1 MFYLCFTPMFYIM
14 DGKTRIVGYDAGRI
28 TTGNPTKRK
37 EDVTKNNKGTMNNYT
52 TAVVYDRKKKA
63 NKDTEGL
70 LEIRISANRKS
81 YYISTGVRVL
91 PKQWAG
97 AVLHRADAETLNE
110 RLGAMVRKV
119 AEEVTRCM
127 ADGEEID
134 VAAIKE
140 HLFEVKNPQATE
152 PDVLLNWIDGQIAT
166 LNVKDGTRQHFR
178 VMQKRLEAF
187 GRIRQWEDLTTEKIY
202 EFDAWLHKLPKPQSK
217 ADIQAGR
224 ERECISS
231 TSVHNYHKDL
241 KSLLSR
247 AVKMGKIEQNP
258 YDRLR
263 GEFKKCESEST
274 EFLTEEE
281 MKALESLHPL
291 AGTQMAMARDLFV
304 FQMYTGLSYS
314 DTQAFDIK
322 NYKQVKG
329 KWVNVGERIKTG
341 VAYVSQL
348 LPPVVEILER
358 YNWQTPKVNNTKYNA
373 CLKVIQQ
380 ALGFTSKLHS
390 HLARH
395 TFATWMLAN
404 GVPLE
409 HVSKMVGHTNIRQTQ
424 RYAKVMATAV
434 YDDFDRVA
442 KKMEDNE

>member
-1 MFYLCFTPMFYIM
+1 
-14 DGKTRIVGYDAGRI
+14 
-28 TTGNPTKRK
+28 
-37 EDVTKNNKGTMNNYT
+37 MNNYT
-52 TAVVYDRKKKA
+52 TAVIFDRKKKA

-81 YYISTGVRVL
+81 YYISTGVRIL

-97 AVLHRADAETLNE
+97 TVLHRADAETLND
-110 RLGAMVRKV
+110 RIGSMVRKV
-119 AEEVTRCM
+119 SEEVTACM
-127 ADGEEID
+127 AEGREID
-134 VAAIKE
+134 VNSIKE
-140 HLFEVKNPQATE
+140 KIFEVKNPRATE
-152 PDVLLNWIDGQIAT
+152 PDVLLNWIDTQITA

-178 VMQKRLEAF
+178 VMQKRLESF
-187 GRIRQWEDLTTEKIY
+187 GRIRQWEDLTIENIY
-202 EFDAWLHKLPKPQSK
+202 EWDAWLHKMPKPQSK
-217 ADIQAGR
+217 ADVQANAKP
-224 ERECISS
+224 EPI
-231 TSVHNYHKDL
+231 TAQTVHNYHKDL

-247 AVKMGKIEQNP
+247 AVKMGKIDQNP

-263 GEFKKCESEST
+263 GEFKKCENEST

-291 AGTQMAMARDLFV
+291 PGTQMAMARDLFV
-304 FQMYTGLSYS
+304 FQMFTGLSYS
-314 DTQAFDIK
+314 DSQAFDIAD
-322 NYKQVKG
+322 YKQVNG

-358 YNWQTPKVNNTKYNA
+358 YNWQTPKINNTKYNA

-380 ALGFTSKLHS
+380 SLGFTSKLHS

-409 HVSKMVGHTNIRQTQ
+409 HVSKMVGHSNIRQTQ
-424 RYAKVMATAV
+424 RYAKVLPKAV
-434 YDDFDRVA
+434 YDDFEKVA
-442 KKMEDNE
+442 AKMEK

>member
-1 MFYLCFTPMFYIM
+1 
-14 DGKTRIVGYDAGRI
+14 
-28 TTGNPTKRK
+28 
-37 EDVTKNNKGTMNNYT
+37 MNNYT
-52 TAVVYDRKKKA
+52 TAVIFDRKKKA
-63 NKDTEGL
+63 NKNTEGL

-81 YYISTGVRVL
+81 YYISTGMRVL

-97 AVLHRADAETLNE
+97 TVLHRADAETLNE
-110 RLGAMVRKV
+110 RLGSMVRKV
-119 AEEVTRCM
+119 SEQVTHCM
-127 ADGEEID
+127 AEGKEID
-134 VAAIKE
+134 VATIRE
-140 HLFEVKNPQATE
+140 QLFEVKNPRASK
-152 PDVLLNWIDGQIAT
+152 PDVLLNWIDEQIAA

-178 VMQKRLEAF
+178 VMQKRLEVF
-187 GRIRQWEDLTTEKIY
+187 GRMKQWEDLTTENIY
-202 EFDAWLHKLPKPQSK
+202 EWDAWLHTLPKPQSK
-217 ADIQAGR
+217 GDIQAGR
-224 ERECISS
+224 KPEYISS
-231 TSVHNYHKDL
+231 ASVHNYHKDL

-247 AVKMGKIEQNP
+247 AVKMGKLDRNP

-274 EFLTEEE
+274 EYLTEEE

-291 AGTQMAMARDLFV
+291 PGTQMAMARDLFV

-314 DTQAFDIK
+314 DSQAFDIK
-322 NYKQVKG
+322 DYKQVNG

-358 YNWQTPKVNNTKYNA
+358 YNWQTPKINNAQYNA

-395 TFATWMLAN
+395 TFATWMLSN
-404 GVPLE
+404 GVSLE

-424 RYAKVMATAV
+424 RYAKVMPTAV
-434 YDDFDRVA
+434 YDDFERVA
-442 KKMEDNE
+442 EKLKK

>member
-1 MFYLCFTPMFYIM
+1 
-14 DGKTRIVGYDAGRI
+14 
-28 TTGNPTKRK
+28 
-37 EDVTKNNKGTMNNYT
+37 MNNYT
-52 TAVVYDRKKKA
+52 TAVVFDRKKKA

-97 AVLHRADAETLNE
+97 TVLHRADAETLND
-110 RLGAMVRKV
+110 RLGTMVRKV
-119 AEEVTRCM
+119 SEEVTRCM
-127 ADGEEID
+127 GDGREID
-134 VAAIKE
+134 VTVIKE
-140 HLFEVKNPQATE
+140 KLFEVRNPRTTE
-152 PDVLLNWIDGQIAT
+152 PDVLLNWIDAQIAV

-178 VMQKRLEAF
+178 VMQKRLEEF
-187 GRIRQWEDLTTEKIY
+187 GRIRQWEDLTIENIY
-202 EFDAWLHKLPKPQSK
+202 DWDAWLHKLPKPQSK
-217 ADIQAGR
+217 ADVQVGKW
-224 ERECISS
+224 RECISS
-231 TSVHNYHKDL
+231 ASVHNYHKDL

-263 GEFKKCESEST
+263 GEFKKCENEST

-291 AGTQMAMARDLFV
+291 PGTQMAMARDLFV
-304 FQMYTGLSYS
+304 FQMFTGLSYS
-314 DTQAFDIK
+314 DSQAFDIAD
-322 NYKQVKG
+322 YKQVNG

-358 YNWQTPKVNNTKYNA
+358 YNWQTPKINNTQYNA
-373 CLKVIQQ
+373 SLKVIQQ

-409 HVSKMVGHTNIRQTQ
+409 HVSKMVGHSNIRQTQ
-424 RYAKVMATAV
+424 RYAKVLPKAV
-434 YDDFDRVA
+434 YDDFEKVA
-442 KKMEDNE
+442 EKMKK

>member
-1 MFYLCFTPMFYIM
+1 
-14 DGKTRIVGYDAGRI
+14 
-28 TTGNPTKRK
+28 
-37 EDVTKNNKGTMNNYT
+37 MNNYT
-52 TAVVYDRKKKA
+52 TAVIFDRKKKA

-81 YYISTGVRVL
+81 YYISTGVHVL

-97 AVLHRADAETLNE
+97 TVLHRADAETLNE
-110 RLGAMVRKV
+110 RLGSMVRKV
-119 AEEVTRCM
+119 SEHVTSCM
-127 ADGEEID
+127 ADGRDID

-140 HLFEVKNPQATE
+140 QLFEVKNPRASE
-152 PDVLLNWIDGQIAT
+152 PDVLLNWIDGQISA

-178 VMQKRLEAF
+178 VMQKRLEKF
-187 GRIRQWEDLTTEKIY
+187 GRIRQWEDLTTENIY
-202 EFDAWLHKLPKPQSK
+202 AWDAWLHKLPKPQSK
-217 ADIQAGR
+217 ADIQAER
-224 ERECISS
+224 ERECISNAA
-231 TSVHNYHKDL
+231 VHNYHKDL

-247 AVKMGKIEQNP
+247 AVKMGKLEQNP

-263 GEFKKCESEST
+263 GEFKKCENEST
-274 EFLTEEE
+274 EYLTEEE
-281 MKALESLHPL
+281 MKALDSLHPL
-291 AGTQMAMARDLFV
+291 PGTQMAMARDLFV

-314 DTQAFDIK
+314 DSQAFDIK
-322 NYKQVKG
+322 DYKQVNG

-358 YNWQTPKVNNTKYNA
+358 YNWQTPKINNTQYNLS
-373 CLKVIQQ
+373 LKVIQQ

-424 RYAKVMATAV
+424 KYAKVMATAV
-434 YDDFDRVA
+434 YDDFDRMA
-442 KKMEDNE
+442 EKMKKD

>member
-1 MFYLCFTPMFYIM
+1 
-14 DGKTRIVGYDAGRI
+14 
-28 TTGNPTKRK
+28 
-37 EDVTKNNKGTMNNYT
+37 
-52 TAVVYDRKKKA
+52 
-63 NKDTEGL
+63 
-70 LEIRISANRKS
+70 
-81 YYISTGVRVL
+81 VRVL

-97 AVLHRADAETLNE
+97 VVLHRADAETLND
-110 RLGAMVRKV
+110 RLGKMVRKV
-119 AEEVTRCM
+119 SEEVTRCM
-127 ADGEEID
+127 GDGREID
-134 VAAIKE
+134 VTAIKDK
-140 HLFEVKNPQATE
+140 LFEVKNPRTTE
-152 PDVLLNWIDGQIAT
+152 PDVLLNWIDAQIAA

-187 GRIRQWEDLTTEKIY
+187 GCIRQWEDLTIENIY
-202 EFDAWLHKLPKPQSK
+202 EWDAWLHKLPKPQSK
-217 ADIQAGR
+217 ADVQANAKP
-224 ERECISS
+224 EPI
-231 TSVHNYHKDL
+231 TAQTVHNYHKDL

-263 GEFKKCESEST
+263 GEFKKCENEST
-274 EFLTEEE
+274 EYLTEEE

-291 AGTQMAMARDLFV
+291 PGTQMAMSRDLFI

-314 DTQAFDIK
+314 DSQAFDIAD
-322 NYKQVKG
+322 YKQVNG

-358 YNWQTPKVNNTKYNA
+358 YNWQTPKINNTKYNA

-404 GVPLE
+404 GVSLE
-409 HVSKMVGHTNIRQTQ
+409 HVSKMVGHSNIRQTQ
-424 RYAKVMATAV
+424 RYAKVLPKAV
-434 YDDFDRVA
+434 YDDFEKVA
-442 KKMEDNE
+442 AKMEK

>member
-1 MFYLCFTPMFYIM
+1 
-14 DGKTRIVGYDAGRI
+14 
-28 TTGNPTKRK
+28 
-37 EDVTKNNKGTMNNYT
+37 MNNYT
-52 TAVVYDRKKKA
+52 TAVIFDRKKKA

-97 AVLHRADAETLNE
+97 TVLHRADAETLND
-110 RLGAMVRKV
+110 RLGTMVRKV
-119 AEEVTRCM
+119 SEEVTACM
-127 ADGEEID
+127 ASGREID
-134 VAAIKE
+134 VTAIKE
-140 HLFEVKNPQATE
+140 RIFDVKAPRATE
-152 PDVLLNWIDGQIAT
+152 PDVLLNWMDAQIKA
-166 LNVKDGTRQHFR
+166 LNVKDGTRRHFF

-187 GRIRQWEDLTTEKIY
+187 GRIRQWEDLTIENIY
-202 EFDAWLHKLPKPQSK
+202 EWDAWLHKLPKPQSN
-217 ADIQAGR
+217 ADRQSGRGR
-224 ERECISS
+224 EFISS
-231 TSVHNYHKDL
+231 ASVHNYHKDL

-247 AVKMGKIEQNP
+247 AVKIGKIEQNP

-263 GEFKKCESEST
+263 GEFKKRENEST
-274 EFLTEEE
+274 EYLTEEE

-314 DTQAFDIK
+314 DSQAFDIRD
-322 NYKQVKG
+322 YKQVNG

-358 YNWQTPKVNNTKYNA
+358 YNWEAPKINNTQYNA
-373 CLKVIQQ
+373 SLKVIQQ

-395 TFATWMLAN
+395 TFATWMLSN
-404 GVPLE
+404 GVPLD
-409 HVSKMVGHTNIRQTQ
+409 HVSKMVGHTSIRQTQ
-424 RYAKVMATAV
+424 RYAKVMPKAV

-442 KKMEDNE
+442 EKMEQNL

>member
-1 MFYLCFTPMFYIM
+1 
-14 DGKTRIVGYDAGRI
+14 
-28 TTGNPTKRK
+28 
-37 EDVTKNNKGTMNNYT
+37 MNNYT
-52 TAVVYDRKKKA
+52 TAVIFDRKKKA

-97 AVLHRADAETLNE
+97 VVLHRADAETLND
-110 RLGAMVRKV
+110 RLGKMVRKV
-119 AEEVTRCM
+119 SEEVTRCL
-127 ADGEEID
+127 DDDREIN
-134 VAAIKE
+134 VKAIKE
-140 HLFEVKNPQATE
+140 ILFEVKNPRTTE
-152 PDVLLNWIDGQIAT
+152 PDVLLNWIDAQITA
-166 LNVKDGTRQHFR
+166 LNVKEGTRQHFR

-187 GRIRQWEDLTTEKIY
+187 GRIRQWEDLTIENIY
-202 EFDAWLHKLPKPQSK
+202 DWDAWLHKLPKPQSK
-217 ADIQAGR
+217 ADVQAGKG
-224 ERECISS
+224 RECISS
-231 TSVHNYHKDL
+231 ASVHNYHKDL

-263 GEFKKCESEST
+263 GEFKKCENEST

-291 AGTQMAMARDLFV
+291 PGTQMAMARDLFV
-304 FQMYTGLSYS
+304 FQMFTGLSYS
-314 DTQAFDIK
+314 DSQAFDIAD
-322 NYKQVKG
+322 YKQVNG

-358 YNWQTPKVNNTKYNA
+358 YNWQTPKINNTQYNA
-373 CLKVIQQ
+373 SLKVIQQ

-409 HVSKMVGHTNIRQTQ
+409 HVSKMVGHSNIRQTQ
-424 RYAKVMATAV
+424 RYAKVLPKAV
-434 YDDFDRVA
+434 YDDFEKVA
-442 KKMEDNE
+442 EKMKK

>member
-1 MFYLCFTPMFYIM
+1 
-14 DGKTRIVGYDAGRI
+14 
-28 TTGNPTKRK
+28 
-37 EDVTKNNKGTMNNYT
+37 MNNYT
-52 TAVVYDRKKKA
+52 TAVIFDRKKKA

-97 AVLHRADAETLNE
+97 VVLHRADAETLND
-110 RLGAMVRKV
+110 RLGKMVRKV
-119 AEEVTRCM
+119 SEEVTRCM
-127 ADGEEID
+127 GDGLEID
-134 VAAIKE
+134 VTAIKE
-140 HLFEVKNPQATE
+140 KLFEVKNPRTTE
-152 PDVLLNWIDGQIAT
+152 PDVLLNWIDAQIAA

-187 GRIRQWEDLTTEKIY
+187 GCIRQWEDLTIENIY
-202 EFDAWLHKLPKPQSK
+202 EWDAWLHKLPKPQSK
-217 ADIQAGR
+217 ADVQANAKP
-224 ERECISS
+224 EPI
-231 TSVHNYHKDL
+231 TAQTVHNYHKDL

-258 YDRLR
+258 YERLR
-263 GEFKKCESEST
+263 GEFKKCDNEST
-274 EFLTEEE
+274 EYLTEEE
-281 MKALESLHPL
+281 MKALESLRPL
-291 AGTQMAMARDLFV
+291 PGTQMAMARDLFV
-304 FQMYTGLSYS
+304 FQMFTGLSYS
-314 DTQAFDIK
+314 DSQAFDIAD
-322 NYKQVKG
+322 YKQVNG

-358 YNWQTPKVNNTKYNA
+358 YNWQTPKINNTKYNA

-409 HVSKMVGHTNIRQTQ
+409 HVSKMVGHSNIRQTQ
-424 RYAKVMATAV
+424 RYAKVLPKAV
-434 YDDFDRVA
+434 YDDFEKVA
-442 KKMEDNE
+442 AKMEK

>member
-1 MFYLCFTPMFYIM
+1 
-14 DGKTRIVGYDAGRI
+14 
-28 TTGNPTKRK
+28 
-37 EDVTKNNKGTMNNYT
+37 MNNYT

-97 AVLHRADAETLNE
+97 TVLHRADAETLNE
-110 RLGAMVRKV
+110 RLGSMVRKV
-119 AEEVTRCM
+119 SEQVTRCM
-127 ADGEEID
+127 ADGMEID
-134 VAAIKE
+134 VTAIKE
-140 HLFEVKNPQATE
+140 QLFEVKNPRASE
-152 PDVLLNWIDGQIAT
+152 PDVLLNWIDGQITA
-166 LNVKDGTRQHFR
+166 LNVKEGTRQHFR
-178 VMQKRLEAF
+178 VMQKRLEKF
-187 GRIRQWEDLTTEKIY
+187 GIIRQWEDLTAENIY
-202 EFDAWLHKLPKPQSK
+202 AWDVWLHKLPKPQSK

-231 TSVHNYHKDL
+231 ASVHNYHKDL

-263 GEFKKCESEST
+263 GEFKKCDNEST
-274 EFLTEEE
+274 EYLTEEE

-291 AGTQMAMARDLFV
+291 PGTQMAMARDLFV

-314 DTQAFDIK
+314 DSQAFDIK
-322 NYKQVKG
+322 DYKQVNG

-358 YNWQTPKVNNTKYNA
+358 YNWQTPKINNTQYNLS
-373 CLKVIQQ
+373 LKVIQQ

-424 RYAKVMATAV
+424 RYAKVMPTAV
-434 YDDFDRVA
+434 YDDFERIG
-442 KKMEDNE
+442 KRFEEKSGEE

>member
-1 MFYLCFTPMFYIM
+1 
-14 DGKTRIVGYDAGRI
+14 
-28 TTGNPTKRK
+28 
-37 EDVTKNNKGTMNNYT
+37 MNNYT
-52 TAVVYDRKKKA
+52 TAVIFDRKKKA

-97 AVLHRADAETLNE
+97 TVLHRADAETLND
-110 RLGAMVRKV
+110 RLGTMVRKV
-119 AEEVTRCM
+119 SEEVTRCM
-127 ADGEEID
+127 GDEREID
-134 VAAIKE
+134 VTAIKE
-140 HLFEVKNPQATE
+140 KLFEVKNPRTTE
-152 PDVLLNWIDGQIAT
+152 PDVLLNWIDAQITA
-166 LNVKDGTRQHFR
+166 LNVKEGTRQHFR

-187 GRIRQWEDLTTEKIY
+187 GRIRQWDDLTTENIY
-202 EFDAWLHKLPKPQSK
+202 EWDAWLHKLPKPQSK

-231 TSVHNYHKDL
+231 ASVHNYHKDL

-263 GEFKKCESEST
+263 GEFKKCENEST
-274 EFLTEEE
+274 EYLTEEE

-291 AGTQMAMARDLFV
+291 PGTQMAAARDLFI

-314 DTQAFDIK
+314 DSQAFDISD
-322 NYKQVKG
+322 YKQVNG

-358 YNWQTPKVNNTKYNA
+358 YNWQTPKINNAQYNQS
-373 CLKVIQQ
+373 LKVIQQ

-409 HVSKMVGHTNIRQTQ
+409 HVSKMVGHSNIRQTQ
-424 RYAKVMATAV
+424 RYAKVLPKAV
-434 YDDFDRVA
+434 YDDFEKVA
-442 KKMEDNE
+442 AKMEK

>member
-1 MFYLCFTPMFYIM
+1 
-14 DGKTRIVGYDAGRI
+14 
-28 TTGNPTKRK
+28 
-37 EDVTKNNKGTMNNYT
+37 MNNYT

-97 AVLHRADAETLNE
+97 TVLHRADAETLNE
-110 RLGAMVRKV
+110 RLGSMVRKV

-127 ADGEEID
+127 ADGREID
-134 VAAIKE
+134 VTAIKE
-140 HLFEVKNPQATE
+140 HLFEVKNPRASE
-152 PDVLLNWIDGQIAT
+152 PDVLLNWIDGQISA
-166 LNVKDGTRQHFR
+166 LNVTEGTRRHFR
-178 VMQKRLEAF
+178 VMQKRLEKF
-187 GRIRQWEDLTTEKIY
+187 GRIRQWEDLTTENIY
-202 EFDAWLHKLPKPQSK
+202 EWDAWLHKLPKPQSK

-231 TSVHNYHKDL
+231 ASVHNYHKDL

-247 AVKMGKIEQNP
+247 AVKMGKIDQNP
-258 YDRLR
+258 YERLR
-263 GEFKKCESEST
+263 GEFKKCENEST
-274 EFLTEEE
+274 EYLTKEE

-314 DTQAFDIK
+314 DAQAFDI
-322 NYKQVKG
+322 NDYKREAAADADG
-329 KWVNVGERIKTG
+329 HGGERWVRVGQRIKTG

-358 YNWQTPKVNNTKYNA
+358 YNWSVPKINNTKYNQ

-395 TFATWMLAN
+395 TFATWMLSN

-424 RYAKVMATAV
+424 RYAKVMPTAI
-434 YDDFDRVA
+434 YDDFDKVSKTFED
-442 KKMEDNE
+442 KKKQ

>member
-1 MFYLCFTPMFYIM
+1 
-14 DGKTRIVGYDAGRI
+14 
-28 TTGNPTKRK
+28 
-37 EDVTKNNKGTMNNYT
+37 MNNYT

-97 AVLHRADAETLNE
+97 TVLHRADAETLNE
-110 RLGAMVRKV
+110 RLGSMVRKV
-119 AEEVTRCM
+119 SEQVTRCM
-127 ADGEEID
+127 ADGREID
-134 VAAIKE
+134 VTAIKE
-140 HLFEVKNPQATE
+140 QLFEVKNPRASE
-152 PDVLLNWIDGQIAT
+152 PDVLLNWIDGQIAA
-166 LNVKDGTRQHFR
+166 LNVKEGTRQHFR
-178 VMQKRLEAF
+178 VMQKRLEKF
-187 GRIRQWEDLTTEKIY
+187 GRIREWEDLTTENIY
-202 EFDAWLHKLPKPQSK
+202 EWDAWLHKLPKPQSN
-217 ADIQAGR
+217 ADRQAGR
-224 ERECISS
+224 ERECIGNA
-231 TSVHNYHKDL
+231 SVHNYHKDL

-247 AVKMGKIEQNP
+247 AVKMGKLEHNP

-263 GEFKKCESEST
+263 GEFKKCENEST
-274 EFLTEEE
+274 EYLTEDE

-304 FQMYTGLSYS
+304 FQMYTGFSYS
-314 DTQAFDIK
+314 DSQAFDIK
-322 NYKQVKG
+322 DYKLVNG

-358 YNWQTPKVNNTKYNA
+358 YGWQTPKINNTQYNA

-409 HVSKMVGHTNIRQTQ
+409 HVSKMVGHSNIRQTQ
-424 RYAKVMATAV
+424 RYAKVMPKAV
-434 YDDFDRVA
+434 YDDFERVA
-442 KKMEDNE
+442 KKMGDNE

>member
-1 MFYLCFTPMFYIM
+1 MNL
-14 DGKTRIVGYDAGRI
+14 KQ
-28 TTGNPTKRK
+28 RK
-37 EDVTKNNKGTMNNYT
+37 DMNNYT
-52 TAVVYDRKKKA
+52 TAVVFDRKKKA

-81 YYISTGVRVL
+81 YYISTGVRIL

-97 AVLHRADAETLNE
+97 TVLHRADAETLND
-110 RLGAMVRKV
+110 RLGSMVRKV
-119 AEEVTRCM
+119 SEEVTRCM
-127 ADGEEID
+127 DDGREID
-134 VAAIKE
+134 VTAIKE
-140 HLFEVKNPQATE
+140 KLFEVKNPRATE
-152 PDVLLNWIDGQIAT
+152 PDVLLNWIDAQIAA

-178 VMQKRLEAF
+178 VMQKRLESF
-187 GRIRQWEDLTTEKIY
+187 GRIRQWEDLTIENIY
-202 EFDAWLHKLPKPQSK
+202 EWDAWLHKLPKPQSK
-217 ADIQAGR
+217 ADIQTER

-231 TSVHNYHKDL
+231 ASVHNYHKDL

-247 AVKMGKIEQNP
+247 AVKMGKIDQNP

-263 GEFKKCESEST
+263 GEFKKCENEST
-274 EFLTEEE
+274 EFLTDEE

-291 AGTQMAMARDLFV
+291 PGTQMAMSRDLFI

-314 DTQAFDIK
+314 DSQAFDIAD
-322 NYKQVKG
+322 YKQMNG

-358 YNWQTPKVNNTKYNA
+358 YNWQTPKINNTKYNA

-409 HVSKMVGHTNIRQTQ
+409 HVSKMVGHSNIRQTQ
-424 RYAKVMATAV
+424 RYAKVLPKAV
-434 YDDFDRVA
+434 YDDFEMVA
-442 KKMEDNE
+442 EKMEKKSN

>member
-1 MFYLCFTPMFYIM
+1 
-14 DGKTRIVGYDAGRI
+14 
-28 TTGNPTKRK
+28 
-37 EDVTKNNKGTMNNYT
+37 MNNYT

-97 AVLHRADAETLNE
+97 TVLHRADAETLND
-110 RLGAMVRKV
+110 RLGTMVRKV
-119 AEEVTRCM
+119 SEEVTRCM
-127 ADGEEID
+127 GEGREID
-134 VAAIKE
+134 VTAIKE
-140 HLFEVKNPQATE
+140 KLFEVKNPLTTE
-152 PDVLLNWIDGQIAT
+152 PDVLLNWIDAQIAA

-178 VMQKRLEAF
+178 VMQKRLESF
-187 GRIRQWEDLTTEKIY
+187 GRIRQWEDLTIENIY
-202 EFDAWLHKLPKPQSK
+202 EWDSWLHKLPKPQSK
-217 ADIQAGR
+217 ADVQAGR

-231 TSVHNYHKDL
+231 ASVHNYHKDL

-247 AVKMGKIEQNP
+247 AVKMGKIDQNP

-263 GEFKKCESEST
+263 GEFKKCENEST
-274 EFLTEEE
+274 KYMTEEE

-291 AGTQMAMARDLFV
+291 PGTQMAMARDLFV

-314 DTQAFDIK
+314 DSQAFDI
-322 NYKQVKG
+322 NDYKQVNG

-358 YNWQTPKVNNTKYNA
+358 YNWQTPKINNTQYNA
-373 CLKVIQQ
+373 SLKVIQQ

-409 HVSKMVGHTNIRQTQ
+409 HVSKMVGHSNIRQTQ
-424 RYAKVMATAV
+424 RYAKVLPKAV
-434 YDDFDRVA
+434 YDDFEKVA
-442 KKMEDNE
+442 AKMEK

>member
-1 MFYLCFTPMFYIM
+1 
-14 DGKTRIVGYDAGRI
+14 
-28 TTGNPTKRK
+28 
-37 EDVTKNNKGTMNNYT
+37 MNNYT
-52 TAVVYDRKKKA
+52 TAVVFDRKKKA
-63 NKDTEGL
+63 NKNTEGL

-97 AVLHRADAETLNE
+97 TVLHRADAETLND
-110 RLGAMVRKV
+110 RLGTMVRKV
-119 AEEVTRCM
+119 SEEVTHCM
-127 ADGEEID
+127 VEGREVD

-140 HLFEVKNPQATE
+140 KLFEVKKERTSE
-152 PDVLLNWIDGQIAT
+152 PDMLLNWIDGQIAA

-178 VMQKRLEAF
+178 VMLKRLEAF
-187 GRIRQWEDLTTEKIY
+187 GRIRQWEDLTIENIY
-202 EFDAWLHKLPKPQSK
+202 DWDAWLHNLPKPQSK
-217 ADIQAGR
+217 ADVQAGR

-231 TSVHNYHKDL
+231 ASVHNYHKDL

-247 AVKMGKIEQNP
+247 AVKMGKIDQNP

-263 GEFKKCESEST
+263 GEFKKCENEST
-274 EFLTEEE
+274 EYLTEEE

-291 AGTQMAMARDLFV
+291 AGTQMAVARDLFV
-304 FQMYTGLSYS
+304 FQMFTGLSYS
-314 DTQAFDIK
+314 DAQAFDI
-322 NYKQVKG
+322 NDYKREPVADADG
-329 KWVNVGERIKTG
+329 SNGERWVNVGKRIKTG
-341 VAYVSQL
+341 VPYVSQL

-358 YNWQTPKVNNTKYNA
+358 YGWQVPKMNNIKYNA

-395 TFATWMLAN
+395 TFATWMLRN

-424 RYAKVMATAV
+424 RYAKVMPKAV
-434 YDDFDRVA
+434 YDDFEMVA
-442 KKMEDNE
+442 EKMEKKSN

>member
-1 MFYLCFTPMFYIM
+1 
-14 DGKTRIVGYDAGRI
+14 
-28 TTGNPTKRK
+28 
-37 EDVTKNNKGTMNNYT
+37 MNNYT

-97 AVLHRADAETLNE
+97 TVLHRADAETLND
-110 RLGAMVRKV
+110 RLGSMVRKV
-119 AEEVTRCM
+119 SEEVTRCM
-127 ADGEEID
+127 DDGREID

-140 HLFEVKNPQATE
+140 KLFEVKRPRATE
-152 PDVLLNWIDGQIAT
+152 PDVLLNWIDGQIAA
-166 LNVKDGTRQHFR
+166 LNVKDGTRRHFR

-187 GRIRQWEDLTTEKIY
+187 GRIRQWEDLTVENIY
-202 EFDAWLHKLPKPQSK
+202 EWDGWLHKLPKPQSN
-217 ADIQAGR
+217 ADVQAGR
-224 ERECISS
+224 EREFISS
-231 TSVHNYHKDL
+231 ASVHNYHKDL
-241 KSLLSR
+241 KSLLAR

-263 GEFKKCESEST
+263 GEFRKCESEST
-274 EFLTEEE
+274 EYLTEEE

-291 AGTQMAMARDLFV
+291 AGTQMAIARDLFV

-314 DTQAFDIK
+314 DAQAFDIAD
-322 NYKQVKG
+322 YKREAAG
-329 KWVNVGERIKTG
+329 GTSGRSERWVHVGNRIKTG
-341 VAYVSQL
+341 VPYVSQL
-348 LPPVVEILER
+348 LPPVVEILQR
-358 YNWQTPKVNNTKYNA
+358 YGWEVPKMNNTQYNA

-395 TFATWMLAN
+395 TFATWMLSN

-424 RYAKVMATAV
+424 RYAKVMPKAV

-442 KKMEDNE
+442 AVLAGKPQDALIDDDV

>member
-1 MFYLCFTPMFYIM
+1 
-14 DGKTRIVGYDAGRI
+14 
-28 TTGNPTKRK
+28 
-37 EDVTKNNKGTMNNYT
+37 MNNYT
-52 TAVVYDRKKKA
+52 TAVIFDRKKKA

-81 YYISTGVRVL
+81 YYISTGVRIL

-97 AVLHRADAETLNE
+97 TVLHRADAETLND
-110 RLGAMVRKV
+110 RIGSMVRKV
-119 AEEVTRCM
+119 SEEVTACM
-127 ADGEEID
+127 AEGREID
-134 VAAIKE
+134 VNSIKE
-140 HLFEVKNPQATE
+140 KIFEVKNPRATE
-152 PDVLLNWIDGQIAT
+152 PDVLLNWIDTQITA

-178 VMQKRLEAF
+178 VMQKRLESF
-187 GRIRQWEDLTTEKIY
+187 GRIRQWEDLTIENIY
-202 EFDAWLHKLPKPQSK
+202 EWDAWLHKMPKPQSK
-217 ADIQAGR
+217 ADVQANAKP
-224 ERECISS
+224 EPI
-231 TSVHNYHKDL
+231 TAQTVHNYHKDL

-247 AVKMGKIEQNP
+247 AVKMGKIDQNP

-263 GEFKKCESEST
+263 GEFKKCENEST

-291 AGTQMAMARDLFV
+291 PGTQMAMARDLFV
-304 FQMYTGLSYS
+304 FQMFTGLSYS
-314 DTQAFDIK
+314 DSQAFDIAD
-322 NYKQVKG
+322 YKQVNG

-358 YNWQTPKVNNTKYNA
+358 YNWQTPKINNTKYNT

-409 HVSKMVGHTNIRQTQ
+409 HVSKMVGHSNIRQTQ
-424 RYAKVMATAV
+424 RYAKVLPKAV
-434 YDDFDRVA
+434 YDDFEKVA
-442 KKMEDNE
+442 AKMEK

>member
-1 MFYLCFTPMFYIM
+1 MTH
-14 DGKTRIVGYDAGRI
+14 
-28 TTGNPTKRK
+28 NPSEVEPKKKKK
-37 EDVTKNNKGTMNNYT
+37 EERTMNNYT
-52 TAVVYDRKKKA
+52 TAVIFDRKKKA

-97 AVLHRADAETLNE
+97 MVLHRADAETLND
-110 RLGAMVRKV
+110 RIGSMVRKV
-119 AEEVTRCM
+119 SEEVTRCIG
-127 ADGEEID
+127 DGREID
-134 VAAIKE
+134 VTAIKE
-140 HLFEVKNPQATE
+140 KLFEVKNPRTTE
-152 PDVLLNWIDGQIAT
+152 PDVLLNWIDAQIAA

-187 GRIRQWEDLTTEKIY
+187 GRIRQWEDLTIENIY
-202 EFDAWLHKLPKPQSK
+202 EWDAWLHKLPKPQSK
-217 ADIQAGR
+217 ADIQTGR

-231 TSVHNYHKDL
+231 ASVHNYHKDL

-247 AVKMGKIEQNP
+247 AVKMGKIDQNP

-263 GEFKKCESEST
+263 GEFKKCENEST
-274 EFLTEEE
+274 EFLAEEE

-291 AGTQMAMARDLFV
+291 PGTQMAMSRDLFI

-314 DTQAFDIK
+314 DSQAFDIAD
-322 NYKQVKG
+322 YKQVNG

-358 YNWQTPKVNNTKYNA
+358 YNWQTPKINNTKYNA

-409 HVSKMVGHTNIRQTQ
+409 HVSKMVGHSNIRQTQ
-424 RYAKVMATAV
+424 RYAKVLPKAV
-434 YDDFDRVA
+434 YDDFEKVA
-442 KKMEDNE
+442 AKMEK